1 MAASKIDKMPTDLEA
16 MLAQRF
22 RPSAAGDLDI
32 VVALATDAGERL
44 TTFSVRQGVL
54 RFDHGAVPDVTL
66 FFGGTNPSEAPASE
80 GLFHGRAAGLGQE
93 TAPQAPAL
101 GCHASAE
108 TALGIFAGST
118 DPMAAFMAGAFRA
131 DGNLPLVF
139 VLLDLFRGDLRATPQ
154 E

>member
-1 MAASKIDKMPTDLEA
+1 MDLEA
-16 MLAQRF
+16 TLAERF
-22 RPSAAGDLDI
+22 RPSAARDVDI

-44 TTFSVRQGVL
+44 TTFSVRQGAL
-54 RFDHGAVPDVTL
+54 RFDHGAAPDATL
-66 FFGGTNPSEAPASE
+66 FFDG
-80 GLFHGRAAGLGQE
+80 
-93 TAPQAPAL
+93 
-101 GCHASAE
+101 AE

-139 VLLDLFRGDLRATPQ
+139 GLLGLFRGDFDATPP